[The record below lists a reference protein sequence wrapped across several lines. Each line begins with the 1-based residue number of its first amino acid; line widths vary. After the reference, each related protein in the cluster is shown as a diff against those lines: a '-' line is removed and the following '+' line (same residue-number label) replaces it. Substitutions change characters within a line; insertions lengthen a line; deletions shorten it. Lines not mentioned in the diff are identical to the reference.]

1 MAYIFG
7 AIIAGLFFLAL
18 HYFTEFTKFQKITV
32 TAIIMAIVLAAIS
45 YNSYSNAQ
53 SQKML
58 EVVRKFEQNKTVKC
72 QNEDVNSTSFTLSI
86 GTYTFIGKPNTPH
99 ANQMISVSECE

>member
-1 MAYIFG
+1 MAYILG

-18 HYFTEFTKFQKITV
+18 HYFTEFTKLQKMTV
-32 TAIIMAIVLAAIS
+32 TTILLAIVVSAIS

-53 SQKML
+53 SKKML

-72 QNEDVNSTSFTLSI
+72 KSEDVNSTNYTLSI
-86 GTYTFIGKPNTPH
+86 GTYTFIGKPNTTYS
-99 ANQMISVSECE
+99 NQMISASECE

>member
-18 HYFTEFTKFQKITV
+18 HYFTEFTKLQKITV
-32 TAIIMAIVLAAIS
+32 TAIIMAIVLSAIS
-45 YNSYSNAQ
+45 YNSYSNVQ
-53 SQKML
+53 SEKML

-72 QNEDVNSTSFTLSI
+72 KREDVNSTNYTLSI
-86 GTYTFIGKPNTPH
+86 GTYTFIGKQNTPYF
-99 ANQMISVSECE
+99 NQMISASECE